1 MRNSLNTMHS
11 SCSCS
16 AKEHRVL
23 EKMHAIILKGVD
35 NLTERLG
42 DDSRVN
48 FPTEYISR
56 LYGAGDMKL
65 DELCLLFA
73 KCLNIPVRNP
83 ETTKTKGKR
92 KRAIIF
98 FSYRYDK
105 SLLKGVKTPKQ
116 TQISKDNNLFECCGL
131 WLIFA
136 SSHLYH

>member
-1 MRNSLNTMHS
+1 MIKYDSKIKDSFKEIKGLCLSLPDLKKRLCGMRNSLNTMHS

-42 DDSRVN
+42 DDLKDGDSRVYV
-48 FPTEYISR
+48 PIKYISG
-56 LYGAGDMKL
+56 LYDVGNMKP

-83 ETTKTKGKR
+83 ETIKTKGKR
-92 KRAIIF
+92 KSDNF
-98 FSYRYDK
+98 FLL
-105 SLLKGVKTPKQ
+105 SL
-116 TQISKDNNLFECCGL
+116 
-131 WLIFA
+131 
-136 SSHLYH
+136 

>member
-1 MRNSLNTMHS
+1 MVIRSLDLSLLDLKKRLCGMRNSLNTMHS

-92 KRAIIF
+92 KSDNF
-98 FSYRYDK
+98 FLL
-105 SLLKGVKTPKQ
+105 SL
-116 TQISKDNNLFECCGL
+116 
-131 WLIFA
+131 
-136 SSHLYH
+136 

>member
-1 MRNSLNTMHS
+1 MIKYDSKIKDSFKEIKGLCLSLPDLKKRLCGMRNSLNTMHS

-56 LYGAGDMKL
+56 LYGAGDMKP

-83 ETTKTKGKR
+83 ETIKTKGKR
-92 KRAIIF
+92 KSDNF
-98 FSYRYDK
+98 FLL
-105 SLLKGVKTPKQ
+105 SL
-116 TQISKDNNLFECCGL
+116 
-131 WLIFA
+131 
-136 SSHLYH
+136 